1 MNKSPYYLVI
11 KPRKGWRGI
20 NFKELWLFRELFYI
34 FSWRDIKVRYKQT
47 VLGIAWAIL
56 QPFLMMIVFSI
67 FFGNLLNVPSEGLP
81 YPIFVFSGLLFW
93 NYFSTSLSGAGN
105 SLVANSGMIKKIF
118 FPRLLLPLSSTV
130 TPLIDFGIALAILGG
145 IMVYYNFVP
154 TLIGVVLI
162 PLLILL
168 SFLAASGLGSFL
180 AAINVRYRD
189 IRYIIP
195 FFIQAGLFITPVIYP
210 TTLVGEKF
218 RWLLALNPMTGIIEA
233 ARAGILGTSPI
244 DYGLLAISGIISILL
259 FLIGILYFKKT
270 ERVFADVA

>member
-1 MNKSPYYLVI
+1 MDKSSFYIVI
-11 KPRKGWRGI
+11 KPRKGWMGI
-20 NFKELWLFRELFYI
+20 NFKELWFFRELFYI

-47 VLGIAWAIL
+47 VLGITWAIL

-67 FFGNLLNVPSEGLP
+67 FFGNLMNVPSEGVP

-93 NYFSTSLSGAGN
+93 NYFSTSLTGAGN

-118 FPRLLLPLSSTV
+118 FPRLLLPLSSTI
-130 TPLIDFGIALAILGG
+130 TPLIDFCIALIIYAG
-145 IMVYYNFVP
+145 IMIYYSFIP
-154 TLIGVVLI
+154 SLIGVLLI

-168 SFLAASGLGSFL
+168 TFLAASGLGSFL

-189 IRYIIP
+189 IKYVIP
-195 FFIQAGLFITPVIYP
+195 FFVQAGLFITPVIYP

-233 ARAGILGTSPI
+233 VRAGILGTQPI
-244 DYGLLAISGIISILL
+244 DFGLLAISAIISLIL
-259 FLIGILYFKKT
+259 FFMGIYYFKKT
-270 ERVFADVA
+270 ERIFADVA